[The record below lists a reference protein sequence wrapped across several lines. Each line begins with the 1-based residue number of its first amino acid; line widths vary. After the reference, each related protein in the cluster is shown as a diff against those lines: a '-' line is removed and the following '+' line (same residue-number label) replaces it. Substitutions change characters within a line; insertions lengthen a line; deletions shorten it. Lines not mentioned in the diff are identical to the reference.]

1 MTGTA
6 ASPYPSI
13 LAGMAVGAFT
23 RAYLLRADFRIYP
36 TYPHGWVTHL
46 SLGVVAALLGAV
58 IVPAIAA
65 REFAAAAFVALAAQ
79 QFREVRAAERDSLA
93 ALEQMERV
101 ARGADYVEGIAR
113 VFEARNY
120 LSMLTAAVASGA
132 THVLGW
138 QVGLAAGI
146 FSLLVAAGFRQ
157 GRQVGGIADVRAAK
171 LHFEETLLFVD
182 DIQMMAV
189 GLQESRRYLLRHGR
203 GVILEP
209 RDLDARATLATSGQ
223 RQAIAHDAAAAVG
236 LRKDYGTPEFTPL
249 VRVDLD
255 TGRVGLVI
263 VPIHNSISA
272 LVEGVRRV
280 PLLESARRRP
290 LGSAGAQ

>member
-1 MTGTA
+1 VTA
-6 ASPYPSI
+6 AAGSPYPSI
-13 LAGMAVGAFT
+13 LAGVVVGALT

-65 REFAAAAFVALAAQ
+65 REFTAAAFVALAAQ

-120 LSMLTAAVASGA
+120 LSMLTAAVASGMA
-132 THVLGW
+132 HLLGW
-138 QVGLAAGI
+138 QLGLAAGI
-146 FSLLVAAGFRQ
+146 LSLLVAAGFRQ
-157 GRQVGGIADVRAAK
+157 GKQVGGIAEVRPGR
-171 LHFEETLLFVD
+171 LHFEGSMLYVD
-182 DIQMMAV
+182 DVQLMAV
-189 GLQESRRYLLRHGR
+189 GLRDSRQYLLRHGR

-263 VPIHNSISA
+263 VPIHDSLPA
-272 LVEGVRRV
+272 LIEGVRRV

-290 LGSAGAQ
+290 LSSAVRS